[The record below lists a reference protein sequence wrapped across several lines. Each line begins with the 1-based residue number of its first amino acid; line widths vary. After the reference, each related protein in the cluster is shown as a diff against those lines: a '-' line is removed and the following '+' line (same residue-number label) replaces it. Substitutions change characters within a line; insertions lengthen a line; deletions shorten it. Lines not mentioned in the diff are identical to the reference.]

1 MARAGSAALV
11 TGASSGIGAAFAR
24 QLARRGH
31 GLILVA
37 RRRDRLEQL
46 AGELTRAH
54 GVAAEVLVADLS
66 EDHGVASVE
75 SRIAAAP
82 DLDLVVNNAGF
93 GSRGRFWDGDDGL
106 QDRMYRVHVI
116 ATMSLT
122 RAALRAMVPRD
133 RGAVINV
140 SSVAGFAASPG
151 GASYAA
157 TKAWMNVFTESLA
170 LELESA
176 GSHVK
181 VQALCPGFT
190 YSEFHDVIGADRSRI
205 PRSWWMN
212 ADEVAAASLRGLEQG
227 RIYVI
232 PGARY
237 RVLAALARL
246 APAGLR
252 RSATRLYARRT
263 KRV

>member
-24 QLARRGH
+24 ALARRGH
-31 GLILVA
+31 DLILVA

-46 AGELTRAH
+46 AQQLAREH
-54 GVAAEVLVADLS
+54 GVAAEVLAADLS
-66 EDHGVASVE
+66 EDAGVASVE
-75 SRIAAAP
+75 ARIAAAP
-82 DLDLVVNNAGF
+82 DLDLVVNSAGF
-93 GSRGRFWDGDDGL
+93 GSRGRFWDAEDGV

-116 ATMSLT
+116 ATMRLT
-122 RAALRAMVPRD
+122 RAALRSMVPRD

-170 LELESA
+170 LELDSA
-176 GSHVK
+176 GSGVK

-205 PRSWWMN
+205 PRTWWMT
-212 ADEVAAASLRGLEQG
+212 ADEVVAASLRGLEEG

-232 PGARY
+232 PGLRY
-237 RVLAALARL
+237 RVLAALARV

-252 RSATRLYARRT
+252 RAATHVYARRT

>member
-75 SRIAAAP
+75 SRIATAP

-106 QDRMYRVHVI
+106 QDRMYRVHVL
-116 ATMSLT
+116 ATMRLT
-122 RAALRAMVPRD
+122 RALCEPWCRGTGARSSTSPRWP
-133 RGAVINV
+133 
-140 SSVAGFAASPG
+140 ASPPVPAAPLRRHQG
-151 GASYAA
+151 LDERLHRIAGAR
-157 TKAWMNVFTESLA
+157 
-170 LELESA
+170 A
-176 GSHVK
+176 GIGRFHVK
-181 VQALCPGFT
+181 VQALCRVSPTASFT
-190 YSEFHDVIGADRSRI
+190 TSSAPI
-205 PRSWWMN
+205 
-212 ADEVAAASLRGLEQG
+212 AAASQEVGG
-227 RIYVI
+227 
-232 PGARY
+232 
-237 RVLAALARL
+237 
-246 APAGLR
+246 
-252 RSATRLYARRT
+252 
-263 KRV
+263 